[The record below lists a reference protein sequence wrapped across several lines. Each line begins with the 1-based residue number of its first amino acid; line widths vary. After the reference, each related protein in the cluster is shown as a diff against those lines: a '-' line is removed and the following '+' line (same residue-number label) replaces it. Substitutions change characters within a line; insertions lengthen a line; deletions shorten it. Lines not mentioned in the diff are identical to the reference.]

1 MKSKSRQ
8 SVCLADGRFEFA
20 SPKRD
25 RENIPLAPI
34 GNATRWPA
42 RSPLSRC
49 SWLQSSLAKNRS
61 FFETNI
67 FKRFLVLASLGL
79 IVLASRWLGAAQDLS
94 RVLFEKESLYHYVR
108 VVEENGIRR
117 LQFRRSGIDFEES
130 AINLK
135 NPLDF
140 PLQYYKLMMAG
151 FLHCPNPQR
160 ILFVGLGGGTLIRA
174 IRHYYPQT
182 HIDVVE
188 LDPVVVEAAKTYF
201 GFVEDAKMKVFIRDA
216 RVQMRAL
223 AKEGNRYDMIFLDA
237 YRGGY
242 IPYHLTTRE
251 FMELVRTLLNED
263 GVVVSNL
270 QPGFASYHYQRRTI
284 AQVFPHEWSYGRY
297 GNVIVVASLKPTAT
311 SQSELFQRA
320 EKLQQEKKFSFFL
333 PEIARLATRGGDYD
347 AKGPILTDDYAPTDV
362 LRSIPQ
368 E

>member
-1 MKSKSRQ
+1 MKGRQ
-8 SVCLADGRFEFA
+8 RSISGSMR
-20 SPKRD
+20 P
-25 RENIPLAPI
+25 
-34 GNATRWPA
+34 RWGGPA
-42 RSPLSRC
+42 RGVCQPCEFVHEKRGGLGQTSGLRGVLLFVALGVIFVS
-49 SWLQSSLAKNRS
+49 SGWLA
-61 FFETNI
+61 
-67 FKRFLVLASLGL
+67 
-79 IVLASRWLGAAQDLS
+79 AAQDLS
-94 RVLFEKESLYHYVR
+94 RVLFEKESLYHYIR

-130 AINLK
+130 AINVR

-151 FLHCPNPQR
+151 FLHCPAPRR
-160 ILFVGLGGGTLIRA
+160 ILFVGLGGGTLVRA
-174 IRHYYPQT
+174 IRHYYPETQ
-182 HIDVVE
+182 IDVVE
-188 LDPVVVEAAKTYF
+188 LDPVVVEAAKAYF
-201 GFVEDAKMKVFIRDA
+201 GFAEDARMKVYIRDA

-223 AKEGNRYDMIFLDA
+223 AKQGLRYDMIFLDA

-251 FMELVRTLLNED
+251 FMELVRSLLQEN

-284 AQVFPHEWSYGRY
+284 AQVFPHEWSYGRF

-311 SQSELFQRA
+311 ARDELFQTA

-333 PEIARLATRGGDYD
+333 PEIARLATQGGDYV